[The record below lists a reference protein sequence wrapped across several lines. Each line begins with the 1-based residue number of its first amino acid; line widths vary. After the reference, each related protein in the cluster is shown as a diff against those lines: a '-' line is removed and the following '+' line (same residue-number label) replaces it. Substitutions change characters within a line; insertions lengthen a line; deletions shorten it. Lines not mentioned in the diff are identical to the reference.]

1 MESAFAWL
9 GQIFEALLQFFPRR
23 TIIRATHAGVKWRW
37 RGDPVELKS
46 GVRWYWPLLT
56 DIETH
61 VVARQTVNTRT
72 QALVTKD
79 NKQVVVGGVVIYS
92 INDIVQAIG
101 KLNWM
106 PDDTVRDIAQAAIVK
121 EIVALTYGEVL
132 EGIGSD
138 QVEQDLTT
146 RCRKMLRQY
155 GIYVHRAALTDFSPC
170 RTLNLLGIT
179 PPEAII
185 HG

>member
-9 GQIFEALLQFFPRR
+9 NQIVEAILQFFPRR
-23 TIIRATHAGVKWRW
+23 VIVRSTHGGVKWKW
-37 RGDPVELKS
+37 RGDPVELKP
-46 GVRWYWPLLT
+46 GCRWYWPLLT
-56 DIETH
+56 EVEMH

-79 NKQVVVGGVVIYS
+79 DRQVSAGGVVIYS

-106 PDDTVRDIAQAAIVK
+106 PDDTVNDISQAAIVQVITSMTYQEIK
-121 EIVALTYGEVL
+121 EGLSGGVEEALTL
-132 EGIGSD
+132 
-138 QVEQDLTT
+138 
-146 RCRKMLRQY
+146 RCRKALRQY

-170 RTLNLLGIT
+170 RTVNILGVT
-179 PPEAII
+179 
-185 HG
+185 GTGVFN

>member
-9 GQIFEALLQFFPRR
+9 GQIFDAILQFFPRR
-23 TIIRATHAGVKWRW
+23 VIVRATHAGVKWRW
-37 RGDPVELKS
+37 RGEPIELKP
-46 GVRWYWPLLT
+46 GVRWYWPLLS
-56 DIETH
+56 EVELH

-79 NKQVVVGGVVIYS
+79 NRQVVVGGVVIYS

-121 EIVALTYGEVL
+121 EVVALNYDEML
-132 EGIGSD
+132 DGIAD
-138 QVEQDLTT
+138 KVETDLTA

-170 RTLNLLGIT
+170 KTFNLLGVT
-179 PPEAII
+179 PPEQIYR
-185 HG
+185 G